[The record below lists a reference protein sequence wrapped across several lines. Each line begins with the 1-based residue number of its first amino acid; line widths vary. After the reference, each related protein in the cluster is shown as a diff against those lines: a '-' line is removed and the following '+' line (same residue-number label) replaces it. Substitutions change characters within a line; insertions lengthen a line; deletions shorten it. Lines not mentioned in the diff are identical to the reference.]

1 MDPEVVLGFWF
12 KDPSRWF
19 RVDPAFDDEIRTWYA
34 DIVKAVAMGD
44 DLGLRETPRGRL
56 ATIILLDQFPRNIW
70 RGTPESF
77 AYDHL
82 ALLAAEDA
90 LAKGDDAVLGPMER
104 HFLYMPLMHAED
116 SNVQARS
123 VELFE
128 RLAAEHPSPETETA
142 LHYAREH
149 RDTIAR
155 FNRFP
160 SRNPVLGRVSTEDE
174 AAFLREEAAPAR

>member
-1 MDPEVVLGFWF
+1 MDPEVVLAFWF
-12 KDPSRWF
+12 KDPARWF

-34 DIVKAVAMGD
+34 DIVKAVAMGE

-90 LAKGDDAVLGPMER
+90 LAKGDDAVLAPMER

-116 SNVQARS
+116 PKVQDRS
-123 VELFE
+123 VALFE
-128 RLAAEHPSPETETA
+128 RLEAENPGPETATA

-160 SRNPVLGRVSTEDE
+160 TRNHILGRVSTDDE
-174 AAFLREEAAPAR
+174 VTFLREEAVTSR